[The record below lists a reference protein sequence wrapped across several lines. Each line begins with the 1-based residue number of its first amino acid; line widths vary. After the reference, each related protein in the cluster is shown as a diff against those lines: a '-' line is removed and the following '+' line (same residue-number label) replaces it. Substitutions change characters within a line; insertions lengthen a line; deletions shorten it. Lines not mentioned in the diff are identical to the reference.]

1 MCEDEASGFDGVFI
15 EYDNNN
21 DKMILRMGTGPDP
34 LLIVINYGTTQYT
47 ESYFIAFYL
56 V

>member
-1 MCEDEASGFDGVFI
+1 MCENEASGFDGVFI

-34 LLIVINYGTTQYT
+34 LLIVINYGTTHYIET
-47 ESYFIAFYL
+47 YFLAFSL